1 MYNVYDKPW
10 RPGGGAADHVY
21 RPSKTIDKDIY
32 GDDVEKLINTSRF
45 VYMGGGEVVLK
56 WAALMGGGRVEM
68 GCINGGRSC

>member
-45 VYMGGGEVVLK
+45 VYMGGGE
-56 WAALMGGGRVEM
+56 GGRVEM